1 MPYIPNSPEDQKKM
15 LETIGV
21 SGINDL
27 FAAIPSRLRLK
38 QLLKLPEPYSE
49 PELLR
54 HLQEVAS
61 KNRLSEVSFLGGG
74 IYNHFVPPVVW
85 TLVMRPEFVT
95 AYTPYQAEVAQ
106 GTLQAI
112 YEFQTHICRLTGM
125 DVANASMYDGATA
138 VAEAASLAIA
148 HTGRKKILISETV
161 SPAYREVLQTTL
173 SGRKVEIVTIPARE
187 TVTDWSQLGKNIDD
201 KTACLIVAQPN
212 FFGYLE
218 EIEEAEKA
226 VHKAGA
232 LLIMAVDPISLG
244 ILKTPAEYNADVA
257 VGEGQP
263 LGLPQSFGGP
273 LLGFFACRKEF
284 VRRLP
289 GRLVGK
295 TVDVEGK
302 TGFVLTLQTREQH
315 IRRDK
320 ATSNICSNEAL
331 CATAATIYMS
341 LMGKQGLPRVARLC
355 MERAHYLA
363 QKVAGI
369 NGYSVWTKTP
379 FFKEFVIKTPVP
391 PAQIIN
397 ESKKTGIGAGLD
409 LGRLYPA
416 LNRHLLVAVT
426 EMVSFEDCNRLI
438 DCLSQLALGKKPAKV
453 SAGKDQR

>member
-15 LETIGV
+15 LETIGI
-21 SGINDL
+21 SKIDDL
-27 FAAIPSRLRLK
+27 FAAIPNQLRLK

-54 HLQEVAS
+54 HLQEMAS
-61 KNRLSEVSFLGGG
+61 KNRLSEVSFVGGG
-74 IYNHFVPPVVW
+74 IYNHFVPPVIG

-112 YEFQTHICRLTGM
+112 YEYQTHICRLTGM

-138 VAEAASLAIA
+138 VAEAASLAIG
-148 HTGRKKILISETV
+148 HTGRKKILISEMV
-161 SPAYREVLQTTL
+161 NPAYREVLQTTL
-173 SGRKVEIVTIPARE
+173 AGREVEIVTLPAKE
-187 TVTDWSQLGKNIDD
+187 TVTDWSQLNRNIDEQ
-201 KTACLIVAQPN
+201 TACLIVAQPN

-226 VHKAGA
+226 IHKAGA

-244 ILKTPAEYNADVA
+244 ILKTPAEYNADVT

-302 TGFVLTLQTREQH
+302 PGFVLTLQTREQH

-320 ATSNICSNEAL
+320 APSNICSNEAL

-341 LMGKQGLPRVARLC
+341 LMGKQGLPRVASLC
-355 MERAHYLA
+355 TERAHYLA
-363 QKVAGI
+363 KKVSEL
-369 NGYSVWTKTP
+369 NGYSVWTKGP
-379 FFKEFVIKTPVP
+379 FFKEFVIKTPLP

-397 ESKKTGIGAGLD
+397 ESKKVGISAGID
-409 LGRLYPA
+409 LSRFYPA

-426 EMVSFEDCNRLI
+426 EMVSFEDCDRFT
-438 DCLSQLALGKKPAKV
+438 DCLSHLASGKKPIKV
-453 SAGKDQR
+453 SASQER